1 MCLSIPSKVVTVH
14 QDEQAVTVDTMG
26 VKRKVSSHLI
36 AVPLEIGDY
45 VLIHIGFVM
54 NKIDKAD
61 AMESLALY
69 REIVEKLEQEQQE
82 S

>member
-1 MCLSIPSKVVTVH
+1 MCLSIPSRIVELH
-14 QDEQAVTVDTMG
+14 PEEQAVTVETLG
-26 VKRKVSSHLI
+26 VKRKVSSHLMDEQL
-36 AVPLEIGDY
+36 ALDDY

-61 AMESLALY
+61 AEQSLALY
-69 REIVEKLEQEQQE
+69 QEIVAKMNEQEAQ

>member
-36 AVPLEIGDY
+36 TEPLEIGDY

-69 REIVEKLEQEQQE
+69 REIVEKLEQEQKD

>member
-1 MCLSIPSKVVTVH
+1 MCLSIPSRIVELH
-14 QDEQAVTVDTMG
+14 PDEQAVTVETLG
-26 VKRKVSSHLI
+26 VKRKVSSHLMSE
-36 AVPLEIGDY
+36 PLEIDDY

-61 AMESLALY
+61 AEQSLDLY
-69 REIVEKLEQEQQE
+69 QEIVAKMNEQEAQ

>member
-1 MCLSIPSKVVTVH
+1 MCLSIPSQVIALH
-14 QDEQAVTVDTMG
+14 EDEQAVTVDTMG
-26 VKRKVSSHLI
+26 VKRKVSSHLM
-36 AVPLEIGDY
+36 ADALEIGDY

-61 AMESLALY
+61 AMESLELY

>member
-1 MCLSIPSKVVTVH
+1 MCLSIPSRIVELH
-14 QDEQAVTVDTMG
+14 PEQKAVTVETLG

-36 AVPLEIGDY
+36 NEPLALDDY

-61 AMESLALY
+61 AEQSLELY
-69 REIVEKLEQEQQE
+69 QEIVDKLNAEEQGA
-82 S
+82 